1 MTGSLASKENK
12 VQHLQDSL
20 AQSETE
26 LKKMETKMKLT
37 ETTGNKLCTRQV
49 REMEERLEQAQL
61 EMEQNLEAFAIRIDF
76 QQKQLIKCK
85 QEIQKMKTKIIQ
97 KDQAMKL
104 QEEKLIS

>member
-1 MTGSLASKENK
+1 M
-12 VQHLQDSL
+12 QQLQNSL

-26 LKKMETKMKLT
+26 LKKIEAKMKLT
-37 ETTGNKLCTRQV
+37 ETTGNKLCKHQI
-49 REMEERLEQAQL
+49 REMEERLEQAQI

-85 QEIQKMKTKIIQ
+85 QEIQKMKTKIIE

-104 QEEKLIS
+104 QEEEIEKLTH